1 VVDHVSVDGDFQSEL
16 QFMEDLGGPDW
27 SQTYVLPFYTKVA
40 SGAPEH
46 EVTALL
52 PRLRTLALELTSD
65 DVASMLKMQWRIQR
79 AWQRGSPSLD
89 ATRRYQGQFIKASAI
104 AAGTSPRQASPWRR
118 LSIPMNERPKC

>member
-1 VVDHVSVDGDFQSEL
+1 MDHVSVDVDFQSEL

-27 SQTYVLPFYTKVA
+27 SQTYVLPFSRRWPAGPPSTKSRPFCLG
-40 SGAPEH
+40 SG
-46 EVTALL
+46 LS
-52 PRLRTLALELTSD
+52 ALELTSD

-89 ATRRYQGQFIKASAI
+89 ATRRYQGQFIKASTI

-118 LSIPMNERPKC
+118 LSVPVNERPKC